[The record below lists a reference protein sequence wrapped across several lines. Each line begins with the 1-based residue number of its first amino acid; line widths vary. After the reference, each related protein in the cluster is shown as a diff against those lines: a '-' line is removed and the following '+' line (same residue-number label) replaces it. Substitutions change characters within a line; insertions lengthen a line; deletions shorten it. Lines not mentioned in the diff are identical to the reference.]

1 MGWGRGE
8 EGALLLFS
16 LLASRDG
23 SGRVG
28 RTAGGL
34 GSSQLV
40 PLLASVAFFFFVGLF
55 WSLFPLPFRCAGCAT
70 LLATRGGRGE
80 RVATRG
86 GHPFPPFLAHSPFE
100 S

>member
-40 PLLASVAFFFFVGLF
+40 PLLASVAFFFFC
-55 WSLFPLPFRCAGCAT
+55 WPF
-70 LLATRGGRGE
+70 LE
-80 RVATRG
+80 S
-86 GHPFPPFLAHSPFE
+86 FPPSVPLCRLCDFAGHEGRPWRTCGHEGRPSFSALSRAFSF
-100 S
+100 